1 MKKMDNYNTLN
12 NIIHLYR
19 NQKVSKETFI
29 GAIVC
34 LLLDKQTFKSNN
46 EVGEFINLILNIQ
59 IPTYMVRSR
68 TLMVARVCRI
78 INGLDTKNIEKLSNT
93 TYRFLKT
100 IMLHELNQKSKV
112 AGTGRDSLSNLDK
125 WITGILK
132 KDN

>member
-1 MKKMDNYNTLN
+1 MDNYSTLN

-34 LLLDKQTFKSNN
+34 LLLDKQTFKTNS
-46 EVGEFINLILNIQ
+46 EVGEFINLIFNIQ
-59 IPTYMVRSR
+59 MPSYTLRSR
-68 TLMVARVCRI
+68 TLMVARICRI
-78 INGLDTKNIEKLSNT
+78 INDMDTKGIEKSSNT
-93 TYRFLKT
+93 TYKFLKT
-100 IMLHELNQKSKV
+100 IMLHELNQNSKV

-125 WITGILK
+125 WISGILK

>member
-1 MKKMDNYNTLN
+1 MDNYNTLN